1 MYNLS
6 STDRE
11 VELFVFDIYVAIL
24 KIETVS
30 SEFENVENM
39 LHDFRSWDSVIREF
53 EIIGEASKYL
63 LNENLL
69 DTDYRRVV
77 DFRNSIMHGY
87 FGIEQNIV
95 WEIIHHKL
103 SDLKIIILELISK
116 IEADLKQE
124 LIESYIE
131 DNKYLDFIVKE
142 LKRLDNE

>member
-11 VELFVFDIYVAIL
+11 IELFVFDIYIAIL

-131 DNKYLDFIVKE
+131 DNKYLDFILEE

>member
-6 STDRE
+6 STNRE

-69 DTDYRRVV
+69 DTDYRRIV

-95 WEIIHHKL
+95 
-103 SDLKIIILELISK
+103 
-116 IEADLKQE
+116 
-124 LIESYIE
+124 
-131 DNKYLDFIVKE
+131 
-142 LKRLDNE
+142 

>member
-6 STDRE
+6 STNRE

-95 WEIIHHKL
+95 WEIIHRKL
-103 SDLKIIILELISK
+103 GDLKIIILELISK